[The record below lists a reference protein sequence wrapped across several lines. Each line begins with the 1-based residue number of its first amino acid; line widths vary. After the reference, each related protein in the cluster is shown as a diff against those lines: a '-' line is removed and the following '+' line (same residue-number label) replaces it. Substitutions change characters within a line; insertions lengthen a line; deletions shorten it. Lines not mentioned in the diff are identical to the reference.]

1 MTDNIHIDL
10 IAQSTGILARF
21 VSNTIKL
28 LTEGNSI
35 PFISRYRKE
44 MTGSLDEVAI
54 GNISKQLDKLR
65 ELEKRKQT
73 VVAAI
78 EEQGKMTDALLKRIT
93 NCYDATELEDI
104 YLPYKKKKKT
114 RAMIAV
120 ENGLEQL
127 AQLLSKQTFTD
138 IAREAT
144 AFITDKVPTAED
156 ALSGARDIIAEWINE
171 NEEARQKIRVLFKKS
186 AILSTSLIK
195 GKEAEAQKY
204 KDFFN
209 SSEPLAK
216 CPSHRMLAV
225 RRAEAEGNIRVSISP
240 SMEDAILILERIFV
254 KNNSDSALQVKL
266 ALQDSYKR
274 LMEPSIETEFRNLSK
289 EKADEEAIKVFA
301 NNLMQLLLEAPLGNK
316 AIMGLDPG
324 FRTGCKLVCLD
335 NNGQLLRNS
344 TIYPH
349 PPQSDTKG
357 ASKEILHLVAL
368 FDIEAI
374 AIGNG
379 TAGKESFNFVK
390 NLDFG
395 RPVEIYLVNESG
407 ASIYSA
413 SEVAR
418 EEFPD
423 QDVTVRGSVSIARRL
438 QDPLAELIKI
448 DPKSIGVGQYQHDVD
463 QAELKR
469 SLDQTVINCVNS
481 VGINLNTASKHLL
494 TYVSGVGPVLAK
506 NIIAYRNKAGGFT
519 DRRQLLEVPR
529 LGPAAYEQA
538 AGFLRVVNP
547 ENPLDNT
554 AVHPESYH
562 IVEKMAHDLSVSVE
576 DLIGNPVLRKK
587 IDIREYVTEKTG
599 LPTLQDIMKEL
610 EKPGLDPRGNAS
622 PVDFKDNINSMDDI
636 EVGMVMTG
644 IVTNLTKFGAF
655 VDIGIKQD
663 GLVHISQIA
672 DKYIKDPADVLKLNQ
687 RVQVKVLEID
697 RERKRIH
704 LSIKHA

>member
-93 NCYDATELEDI
+93 NCYDTTELEDI

-120 ENGLEQL
+120 ENGLEPL
-127 AQLLSKQTFTD
+127 AQLLSKQTNTD

-225 RRAEAEGNIRVSISP
+225 RRAEAEGYIRVSISP

-301 NNLMQLLLEAPLGNK
+301 NNLMQLLLQAPLGNK

-357 ASKEILHLVAL
+357 AAKEILHLVAL

-494 TYVSGVGPVLAK
+494 TYVSGVRPVLAK

>member
-209 SSEPLAK
+209 SSEPRAK

>member
-120 ENGLEQL
+120 ENGLEPL
-127 AQLLSKQTFTD
+127 AQLLSKQTNTD

-225 RRAEAEGNIRVSISP
+225 RRAEAEGYIRVSISP

-266 ALQDSYKR
+266 AMQDSYKR

-301 NNLMQLLLEAPLGNK
+301 NNLMQLLLQAPLGNK

-349 PPQSDTKG
+349 PPQSDTTG
-357 ASKEILHLVAL
+357 AAKEILHLVAL

-494 TYVSGVGPVLAK
+494 TYVSGVRPVLAK